1 MVSGES
7 VIVTLTGGLWSPL
20 HFLGVIMRIRDK
32 FGSFSFPGW
41 LFVIVTVLYNEAML
55 HLWITDGLHFGR
67 FAAVALFA
75 LGLGCILS
83 LLTSLLKGR
92 AQKWTIFAICF
103 LISAFWLTEYFVRDS
118 YKVFMTPKL
127 MISGAGGVAQDYMK
141 QVITAVVNGW
151 WRIGALLAPTV
162 LYGIFCR
169 PERVTWTLR
178 GILAAAAIAA
188 YVLGFWVVSS
198 FTPDA
203 PKLKARYEFDEAADC
218 FGLHMAVALETTRGS
233 AAEEEPAFVAAPE
246 APTFPTEAAP
256 DIPEATEPEI
266 VYGDNVMEALDFA
279 ALAESEGNRNIASL
293 HSYVDTLAPTKQN
306 EMTGL
311 FEGKNLIL
319 ITAEAFSAEV
329 IDPVRTPTLYRMAN
343 EGIKFEE
350 YYQPAWGAST
360 TSGEFSNVVGLVPVT
375 GGMCMVEATQ
385 QNLFLTLGNQLQE
398 LNYWSGAYHNHLH
411 DFYDRNKTHVHLGYD
426 TFKGLYGGLQGV
438 DAVWTESDKQ
448 MIDATIGDYIDN
460 QPFSV
465 YYMTVSG
472 HCMYSKHEN
481 FQSKKNYHLVE
492 DMDASEAVKCY
503 HAAQLELEFAMEAPI
518 GYLEE
523 AGIADDTLIVIA
535 TDHYPYGLERSATW
549 QNTSD
554 YLRELYGV
562 EDYDQFSRDHS
573 ALIIWSGALEDMDL
587 CVEGPV
593 YSLDILPTVS
603 NLMGIDYDSRLLVG
617 RDVFSD
623 APALALWPDYSWK
636 TDKGTY
642 DAKSDTFTPKN
653 GEAVSEEYVDYIS
666 SLVSNKI
673 TFSRSVQSLN
683 YYNYL
688 AKELG
693 RTR

>member
-1 MVSGES
+1 MKNRNQ
-7 VIVTLTGGLWSPL
+7 LN
-20 HFLGVIMRIRDK
+20 RI
-32 FGSFSFPGW
+32 SFPGW
-41 LFVIVTVLYNEAML
+41 LFVVFTVLYNEAML

-67 FAAVALFA
+67 FGAVALFA
-75 LGLGCILS
+75 LGCGCALA
-83 LLTSLLKGR
+83 LLTSLLPNGKSR
-92 AQKWTIFAICF
+92 KWTIVLVCL
-103 LISAFWLTEYFVRDS
+103 LISAFWLTEYFIRDS

-127 MISGAGGVAQDYMK
+127 VISGAGGVAQDYMK

-151 WRIGALLAPTV
+151 WRIALLLAPTV
-162 LYGIFCR
+162 LYAIFCKDR
-169 PERVTWTLR
+169 PVRWTLR
-178 GILAAAAIAA
+178 AALAAAAVVA
-188 YVLGFWVVSS
+188 YLLGFWVVSS
-198 FTPDA
+198 FTPDG
-203 PKLKARYEFDEAADC
+203 PKLKERYAFDEAANC
-218 FGLHMAVALETTRGS
+218 FGLHMAVTLETIRGN
-233 AAEEEPAFVAAPE
+233 AEEAQPSFVTAPE
-246 APTFPTEAAP
+246 APTEATEAPEEIA
-256 DIPEATEPEI
+256 EATEPPV

-279 ALAESEGNRNIASL
+279 ALAEAEGNRNVAAL
-293 HSYVDTLAPTKQN
+293 HSYVNSLPPTKQN

-329 IDPVRTPTLYRMAN
+329 IDPERTPTLYRMAT
-343 EGIKFEE
+343 EGIHFKE

-375 GGMCMVEATQ
+375 GGMCMVESTQ

-426 TFKGLYGGLQGV
+426 TFKGLYGGLEGV
-438 DAVWTESDKQ
+438 DKVWTESDKQ
-448 MIDATIGDYIDN
+448 MIDATIGEYIDK

-481 FQSKKNYHLVE
+481 FQAKKNYHLVE
-492 DMDASEAVKCY
+492 DMEASEAVKCY
-503 HAAQLELEFAMEAPI
+503 HAAQLELEFAMEALI

-523 AGIADDTLIVIA
+523 AGIADDTLIVMA

-562 EDYDQFSRDHS
+562 EDYDQFIRDHS
-573 ALIIWSGALEDMDL
+573 ALIIWSGALEDMDI
-587 CVEGPV
+587 VVDEPV

-603 NLMGIDYDSRLLVG
+603 NLMGIDYDSRLLAG

-623 APALALWPDYSWK
+623 AQPLALWPDFSWK
-636 TDKGTY
+636 TEKGAY
-642 DAKSDTFTPKN
+642 DAKSGKFTPED
-653 GEAVSEEYVDYIS
+653 GVEVSEEYVEYIS

-673 TFSRSVQSLN
+673 TFSRSVQNLD

>member
-1 MVSGES
+1 MK
-7 VIVTLTGGLWSPL
+7 
-20 HFLGVIMRIRDK
+20 IRDR
-32 FGSFSFPGW
+32 FGKNLFPGW
-41 LFVIVTVLYNEAML
+41 LFVIFTVLYNELLL
-55 HLWITDGLHFGR
+55 HLWITDSLHFGR
-67 FAAVALFA
+67 LGAVMLFA
-75 LGLGCILS
+75 LGCGCILGLLVS
-83 LLTSLLKGR
+83 LIPGDK
-92 AQKWTIFAICF
+92 AQKWTAVGLC
-103 LISAFWLTEYFVRDS
+103 LVVSVFWIAEYFVRDS

-141 QVITAVVNGW
+141 QVITVIVTNW
-151 WRIGALLAPTV
+151 WRIALLLTPTA
-162 LYGIFCR
+162 LYACFCR
-169 PERVTWTLR
+169 CGKVRWSLR
-178 GILAAAAIAA
+178 GALAAAGAAA
-188 YVLGFWVVSS
+188 YVLGLLIVSN

-218 FGLHMAVALETTRGS
+218 FGMHVALALETARGNTDG
-233 AAEEEPAFVAAPE
+233 AQPTFVAAPE
-246 APTFPTEAAP
+246 KP
-256 DIPEATEPEI
+256 TEPEETAGETVEETEPQI
-266 VYGDNVMEALDFA
+266 VYGENVMEALDFA
-279 ALAESEGNRNIASL
+279 ALAQSESNKNVAAL
-293 HSYVDTLAPTKQN
+293 HSYVNSVQPTKQN
-306 EMTGL
+306 AMTGL

-329 IDPVRTPTLYRMAN
+329 IDPERTPTLYRMAN
-343 EGIKFEE
+343 EGICFEE

-375 GGMCMVEATQ
+375 GGMCMEEALQ

-398 LNYWSGAYHNHLH
+398 LGYWSAAYHNHLH

-426 TFKGLYGGLQGV
+426 TFKGQYGGLEGV
-438 DAVWTESDKQ
+438 DKVWTESDKQ
-448 MIDATIGDYIDN
+448 LIDATIGDYLDN

-481 FQSKKNYHLVE
+481 FQAKKNYHLVE

-503 HAAQLELEFAMEAPI
+503 HASQLELEFAMEALI

-523 AGIADDTLIVIA
+523 AGIADDTVIVMG

-562 EDYDQFSRDHS
+562 EDYDQFIRDHS
-573 ALIIWSGALEDMDL
+573 ALIIWSGCLEEMDL
-587 CVEGPV
+587 RVEGPV

-603 NLMGIDYDSRLLVG
+603 NLFGIDYDSRLLVG

-623 APALALWPDYSWK
+623 AEPLALWPDFSWK

-642 DAKSDTFTPKN
+642 DAKSGTFTPKEGAN
-653 GEAVSEEYVDYIS
+653 VSQEYVEYIS

-673 TFSRSVQSLN
+673 TFSRSVQSLD

>member
-1 MVSGES
+1 MKIQHRFYRTAV
-7 VIVTLTGGLWSPL
+7 
-20 HFLGVIMRIRDK
+20 
-32 FGSFSFPGW
+32 PGW
-41 LFVIVTVLYNEAML
+41 LFVILTVLYNETML
-55 HLWITDGLHFGR
+55 HLWIMDGFHAGR
-67 FAAVALFA
+67 FGAVLLFA
-75 LGLGCILS
+75 LGFGCALAV
-83 LLTSLLKGR
+83 LTGLLKGNKAR
-92 AQKWTIFAICF
+92 KRTAVVLCL
-103 LISAFWLTEYFVRDS
+103 LISAFWLTEYFIRDS

-127 MISGAGGVAQDYMK
+127 IISGAGGVAQDYMK

-151 WRIGALLAPTV
+151 WRIGMLLTPTV
-162 LYGIFCR
+162 LYGLFCR
-169 PERVTWTLR
+169 DVTVRRKTR
-178 GILAAAAIAA
+178 AGLAAAAVAA
-188 YVLGFWVVSS
+188 YFLGFWVVGSV
-198 FTPDA
+198 TPDE
-203 PKLKARYEFDEAADC
+203 PKLKARYEFDEAARC
-218 FGLHMAVALETTRGS
+218 FGLHMAVALETTRS
-233 AAEEEPAFVAAPE
+233 SREELQPSFVSTPE
-246 APTFPTEAAP
+246 MPTEAAEP
-256 DIPEATEPEI
+256 AEETVAATEPAV
-266 VYGDNVMEALDFA
+266 VYGDNVMEALDFS
-279 ALAESEGNRNIASL
+279 ALAEAAGNTNVAALHNYVNSL
-293 HSYVDTLAPTKQN
+293 EPTKQN

-319 ITAEAFSAEV
+319 ITAEAFTAEA

-343 EGIKFEE
+343 EGIRFEE

-375 GGMCMVEATQ
+375 GGMCMKEATQ

-411 DFYDRNKTHVHLGYD
+411 DFYDRNRTHVHLGYD
-426 TFKGLYGGLQGV
+426 TYKGLYGGLEGV
-438 DAVWTESDKQ
+438 DPVWTESDKQ
-448 MIDATIGDYIDN
+448 MIDATIGDYIHQ

-472 HCMYSKHEN
+472 HCMYSQHEN
-481 FQSKKNYHLVE
+481 FQAKKNYHLVE
-492 DMDASEAVKCY
+492 DMEASEAVKCY
-503 HAAQLELEFAMEAPI
+503 HAAQMELEFAMEALI

-523 AGIADDTLIVIA
+523 AGIADDTLIVMA

-562 EDYDQFSRDHS
+562 EDYDQFTRDHN
-573 ALIIWSGALEDMDL
+573 ALIIWSGALEEMDL
-587 CVEGPV
+587 TVEGPV

-623 APALALWPDYSWK
+623 AEPLALWPDFSWK
-636 TDKGTY
+636 TDKGAY
-642 DAKSDTFTPKN
+642 DAKSGTFTPTE
-653 GEAVSEEYVDYIS
+653 GMDVSQEYVDYIS

-673 TFSRSVQSLN
+673 TFSRSVQNLD

-688 AKELG
+688 AKALG

>member
-1 MVSGES
+1 MK
-7 VIVTLTGGLWSPL
+7 
-20 HFLGVIMRIRDK
+20 IRNNK
-32 FGSFSFPGW
+32 IAVPGW
-41 LFVIVTVLYNEAML
+41 LFVVFTVLYNELVL
-55 HLWITDGLHFGR
+55 HLWITDSLHLGR
-67 FAAVALFA
+67 LGAVTLFA
-75 LGLGCILS
+75 LGFGCILA
-83 LLTSLLKGR
+83 LFTSFLKGSV
-92 AQKWTIFAICF
+92 QKWTVVTVCF

-141 QVITAVVNGW
+141 QVITAVVSGW
-151 WRIGALLAPTV
+151 WRIGILLLPTA
-162 LYGIFCR
+162 LYGWFCR
-169 PERVTWTLR
+169 GGSVRRSIR
-178 GILAAAAIAA
+178 GILAVSAVTA
-188 YVLGFWVVSS
+188 YVLGYWAVSAL
-198 FTPDA
+198 TPDG
-203 PKLKARYEFDEAADC
+203 PKLKIRYEFDEAADC
-218 FGLHMAVALETTRGS
+218 FGLHMAVALETVRGN
-233 AAEEEPAFVAAPE
+233 AVEEEPAFVAAPE
-246 APTFPTEAAP
+246 APTMPTEAA
-256 DIPEATEPEI
+256 TEVEETVPQI

-279 ALAESEGNRNIASL
+279 ALAEKEGNRNVAAL
-293 HSYVDTLAPTKQN
+293 HGYVNSLAPTKQN

-319 ITAEAFSAEV
+319 ITAEAFCAEV
-329 IDPVRTPTLYRMAN
+329 IDPVRTPTLYRMAT
-343 EGIKFEE
+343 EGIHFTD

-398 LNYWSGAYHNHLH
+398 LDYWSGAYHNHLH

-426 TFKGLYGGLQGV
+426 TFKGLYGGLEGV

-448 MIDATIGDYIDN
+448 MIDATVGDYIDN

-472 HCMYSKHEN
+472 HCMYSQHEN

-503 HAAQLELEFAMEAPI
+503 HAAQLELEFAMEALL

-523 AGIADDTLIVIA
+523 AGIADDTLIVMA

-549 QNTSD
+549 KNTSD

-573 ALIIWSGALEDMDL
+573 ALIIWSGALEDMDIT
-587 CVEGPV
+587 VEEPV

-623 APALALWPDYSWK
+623 APPLALWPDYSWK
-636 TDKGTY
+636 TEKGTY
-642 DAKSDTFTPKN
+642 DAKSDTFTPAE
-653 GEAVSEEYVDYIS
+653 GVSVPEEYVEYIS
-666 SLVSNKI
+666 TLVSNKI
-673 TFSRSVQSLN
+673 TFSRSVQNLN

>member
-1 MVSGES
+1 MEMQKKYSKIPV
-7 VIVTLTGGLWSPL
+7 
-20 HFLGVIMRIRDK
+20 
-32 FGSFSFPGW
+32 PGW
-41 LFVIVTVLYNEAML
+41 LFVIVTVLYHEGML
-55 HLWITDGLHFGR
+55 HLWITESLHAGR
-67 FAAVALFA
+67 FAALALLA
-75 LGLGCILS
+75 LGLGAGLAF
-83 LLTSLLKGR
+83 LTSLMPKGAPR
-92 AQKWTIFAICF
+92 KWTVVVLCL
-103 LISAFWLTEYFVRDS
+103 LISTFWLTEYFIRDS

-127 MISGAGGVAQDYMK
+127 VISGAGGVAQDYMK

-151 WRIGALLAPTV
+151 WRIGLLLAPTLV
-162 LYGIFCR
+162 YALFCR
-169 PERVTWTLR
+169 DTPVRWTLR
-178 GILAAAAIAA
+178 GALAGAAVAA
-188 YVLGFWVVSS
+188 YLLGFWTVSS

-203 PKLKARYEFDEAADC
+203 PKLKARYAFDEAANC
-218 FGLHMAVALETTRGS
+218 FGLHMAVALETLRGS
-233 AAEEEPAFVAAPE
+233 GEEAQPSFVAAP
-246 APTFPTEAAP
+246 AAPTEAAA
-256 DIPEATEPEI
+256 EAPQEIVESTEPPV

-279 ALAESEGNRNIASL
+279 ALAESEPNKNVAAL
-293 HSYVDTLAPTKQN
+293 HSYVNSLAPTKQN
-306 EMTGL
+306 AMTGL
-311 FEGKNLIL
+311 FAGKNLIL
-319 ITAEAFSAEV
+319 ITAEAFTAEV

-398 LNYWSGAYHNHLH
+398 QNYWSAAYHNHLH

-426 TFKGLYGGLQGV
+426 TFKGLYGGLEGV
-438 DAVWTESDKQ
+438 DKVWTESDKQ
-448 MIDATIGDYIDN
+448 MIDATIGEYIDN

-481 FQSKKNYHLVE
+481 FQAKKNYHLVE
-492 DMDASEAVKCY
+492 DMEVSEAVKCY
-503 HAAQLELEFAMEAPI
+503 YASQMELEFAMEALI

-523 AGIADDTLIVIA
+523 AGIADDTLIVMA

-554 YLRELYGV
+554 YLRELYQV
-562 EDYDQFSRDHS
+562 PDYDQFIRDHN
-573 ALIIWSGALEDMDL
+573 ALIIWSGALEDLDIT
-587 CVEGPV
+587 VEGPV

-623 APALALWPDYSWK
+623 AQPLALWPDFSWK
-636 TDKGTY
+636 TDKGAY
-642 DAKSDTFTPKN
+642 DAKSGKFTPEE
-653 GEAVSEEYVDYIS
+653 GVEVSQEYVDYIS

-673 TFSRSVQSLN
+673 TFSRSVQSLD

-688 AKELG
+688 ARELG

>member
-1 MVSGES
+1 
-7 VIVTLTGGLWSPL
+7 
-20 HFLGVIMRIRDK
+20 MRMRDK
-32 FGSFSFPGW
+32 IGKANFPDW
-41 LFVIVTVLYNEAML
+41 LFVIFTVLYNELAL
-55 HLWITDGLHFGR
+55 HLWITDSIHFGR
-67 FAAVALFA
+67 LGVVALFA
-75 LGLGCILS
+75 VGFGSILAC
-83 LLTSLLKGR
+83 LTGFLKGKSR
-92 AQKWTIFAICF
+92 KWTIVVLCV

-141 QVITAVVNGW
+141 QVITAVTNGW
-151 WRIGALLAPTV
+151 WQIAMLLAPTV
-162 LYGIFCR
+162 LYAVFCKGGNVCR
-169 PERVTWTLR
+169 KAQ
-178 GILAAAAIAA
+178 IASAAAAVAA
-188 YVLGFWVVSS
+188 YALGFCLVSAA
-198 FTPDA
+198 TPDA
-203 PKLKARYEFDEAADC
+203 PKLKSRYEFDEAADC
-218 FGLHMAVALETTRGS
+218 FGLHLAVVLETTRGN
-233 AAEEEPAFVAAPE
+233 AEEAEPAFVAAPE
-246 APTFPTEAAP
+246 APTMPTETVEAAV
-256 DIPEATEPEI
+256 EETEPAVIYE
-266 VYGDNVMEALDFA
+266 DNVMEALDFA
-279 ALAESEGNRNIASL
+279 ALAEAEGNRNVASL
-293 HSYVDTLAPTKQN
+293 HSYVNSLEPTKQN
-306 EMTGL
+306 EMTGM
-311 FEGKNLIL
+311 FKGKNLIL

-329 IDPVRTPTLYRMAN
+329 IDPERTPTLYRMAT
-343 EGIKFEE
+343 EGIQVKE

-398 LNYWSGAYHNHLH
+398 LDYWSGAYHNHLH

-426 TFKGLYGGLQGV
+426 TFKGQYGGLEGV
-438 DAVWTESDKQ
+438 DKVWTESDKQ
-448 MIDATIGDYIDN
+448 LIDATIHDYIDN

-481 FQSKKNYHLVE
+481 FQAKKNYHLVE
-492 DMDASEAVKCY
+492 DMEASEAVKCY
-503 HAAQLELEFAMEAPI
+503 HASQLELEFAMEALI

-523 AGIADDTLIVIA
+523 AGIADDTLIVMG

-549 QNTSD
+549 ENTSD

-562 EDYDQFSRDHS
+562 EDYDQFIRDHS
-573 ALIIWSGALEDMDL
+573 ALIIWSGALEDKDIT
-587 CVEGPV
+587 VEGPV

-617 RDVFSD
+617 RDIFSD

-636 TDKGTY
+636 TDKGSY
-642 DAKSDTFTPKN
+642 DAKSDTFTPAE
-653 GEAVSEEYVDYIS
+653 GETVTEEYVEYIS

-673 TFSRSVQSLN
+673 TFSKSVQSLD

>member
-1 MVSGES
+1 MITRNDWNKV
-7 VIVTLTGGLWSPL
+7 P
-20 HFLGVIMRIRDK
+20 
-32 FGSFSFPGW
+32 FPGW
-41 LFVIVTVLYNEAML
+41 LFVILTVLYNEALL
-55 HLWITDGLHFGR
+55 HLWITDSLHLGR
-67 FAAVALFA
+67 LGAVALFA
-75 LGLGCILS
+75 LGCGCILGVLAS
-83 LLTSLLKGR
+83 LISNNKAR
-92 AQKWTIFAICF
+92 KWTAVGICL
-103 LISAFWLTEYFVRDS
+103 LISVFWLTEYFIRDS
-118 YKVFMTPKL
+118 FKVFMPPKL
-127 MISGAGGVAQDYMK
+127 VISGAGGVAQDYMK

-151 WRIGALLAPTV
+151 WRIGLLLAPTA
-162 LYGIFCR
+162 LYALFCKDR
-169 PERVTWTLR
+169 APRWSLQAA
-178 GILAAAAIAA
+178 LAAAALTA
-188 YVLGFWVVSS
+188 YLLGFWVVNN
-198 FTPDA
+198 FTPDG
-203 PKLKARYEFDEAADC
+203 PKLKARYAFDEAANC
-218 FGLHMAVALETTRGS
+218 FGLHMAVTLETLRGNAGES
-233 AAEEEPAFVAAPE
+233 HPSFVTAPE
-246 APTFPTEAAP
+246 APTEATEAVQEAA
-256 DIPEATEPEI
+256 EATEPPI

-279 ALAESEGNRNIASL
+279 ALAESESNRNVSAL
-293 HSYVDTLAPTKQN
+293 HSYVNSLPPTKQN
-306 EMTGL
+306 AMTGL

-319 ITAEAFSAEV
+319 ITAEAFTAEA

-343 EGIKFEE
+343 EGIQFQE

-398 LNYWSGAYHNHLH
+398 LGYWSGAYHNHLH

-426 TFKGLYGGLQGV
+426 TFKGLYGGLEGV
-438 DAVWTESDKQ
+438 DKVWTESDKQ
-448 MIDATIGDYIDN
+448 MIDATIGEYIDN

-472 HCMYSKHEN
+472 HCMYSKNEN
-481 FQSKKNYHLVE
+481 FQAKKNYHLVE
-492 DMDASEAVKCY
+492 DMEASEAVKCY
-503 HAAQLELEFAMEAPI
+503 HAAQLELEFAMEALI

-523 AGIADDTLIVIA
+523 AGIADDTLIVMA

-554 YLRELYGV
+554 YLRELYGA
-562 EDYDQFSRDHS
+562 EDYDQFIRDHN
-573 ALIIWSGALEDMDL
+573 ALIIWSAALEDMDIT
-587 CVEGPV
+587 VEGPV

-623 APALALWPDYSWK
+623 APALALWPDFSWK

-642 DAKSDTFTPKN
+642 DAKSGKFTPEE
-653 GEAVSEEYVDYIS
+653 GTVVSEEYVEYIS

-673 TFSRSVQSLN
+673 TFSRSVQSLD

-688 AKELG
+688 ANALG

>member
-1 MVSGES
+1 MK
-7 VIVTLTGGLWSPL
+7 
-20 HFLGVIMRIRDK
+20 MRDK
-32 FGSFSFPGW
+32 IGRITFPGW
-41 LFVIVTVLYNEAML
+41 LFVIVTVLYNELAL

-67 FAAVALFA
+67 LSAVLTFA
-75 LGLGCILS
+75 LGLGCILAF
-83 LLTSLLKGR
+83 LTGLLKEKTR
-92 AQKWTIFAICF
+92 KWVVVGICV
-103 LISAFWLTEYFVRDS
+103 LISAFWLTEFFVRDS

-141 QVITAVVNGW
+141 QVIIAVTSGW
-151 WRIGALLAPTV
+151 WRIGILLAPTV
-162 LYGIFCR
+162 LYAIFCKAGR
-169 PERVTWTLR
+169 MNWKIR
-178 GILAAAAIAA
+178 GILAAGAVAA
-188 YVLGFWVVSS
+188 YAAGLLLVNN

-203 PKLKARYEFDEAADC
+203 PKMKARYEFDEAADC
-218 FGLHMAVALETTRGS
+218 FGLHMAVALETVRDNAG
-233 AAEEEPAFVAAPE
+233 EEEPAFVAAPV
-246 APTFPTEAAP
+246 APTLPAEVPEETV
-256 DIPEATEPEI
+256 EATEPPV

-279 ALAESEGNRNIASL
+279 ALAESEGNRNIASV
-293 HSYVDTLAPTKQN
+293 HSYVNSVTPTKQN

-319 ITAEAFSAEV
+319 ITAEAFTAEV
-329 IDPVRTPTLYRMAN
+329 IDPERTPTLYRMAN
-343 EGIKFEE
+343 EGIKIEE

-411 DFYDRNKTHVHLGYD
+411 DFYDRNRTHVHLGYD
-426 TFKGLYGGLQGV
+426 TFKGLYGGLEGV

-472 HCMYSKHEN
+472 HCMYSKGEN
-481 FQSKKNYHLVE
+481 FQAKKNYHLVE

-503 HAAQLELEFAMEAPI
+503 HAAQLELEFAMEALV

-523 AGIADDTLIVIA
+523 AGIADDTLIVMA

-573 ALIIWSGALEDMDL
+573 ALIIWSAALEDKDIT
-587 CVEGPV
+587 VEGPV

-636 TDKGTY
+636 TDKGRY
-642 DAKSDTFTPKN
+642 DAKSDTFTPAE
-653 GEAVSEEYVDYIS
+653 GQEVTEEYVDYIS

-673 TFSRSVQSLN
+673 TFSRSVQSLD
-683 YYNYL
+683 YYNCL

>member
-1 MVSGES
+1 
-7 VIVTLTGGLWSPL
+7 
-20 HFLGVIMRIRDK
+20 MRMKDT
-32 FGSFSFPGW
+32 FGKINFPGW
-41 LFVIVTVLYNEAML
+41 LFVIFTVLYNEFAL
-55 HLWITDGLHFGR
+55 HLWITDSLHFGR
-67 FAAVALFA
+67 LGAIALFA
-75 LGLGCILS
+75 LGFGCIAA
-83 LLTSLLKGR
+83 LLTGLLKGK
-92 AQKWTIFAICF
+92 AQKRAIIALCF

-127 MISGAGGVAQDYMK
+127 MISGAGGVATDYMK
-141 QVITAVVNGW
+141 QVIIAVTSGW
-151 WRIGALLAPTV
+151 WRIGMLLAPTV
-162 LYGIFCR
+162 LYGIFCKSGKQNGK
-169 PERVTWTLR
+169 LR
-178 GILAAAAIAA
+178 SFLAAGAVAA
-188 YVLGFWVVSS
+188 YVLGFWLVNAA
-198 FTPDA
+198 TPDA
-203 PKLKARYEFDEAADC
+203 AKLTNRYEFDEAADC
-218 FGLHMAVALETTRGS
+218 FGLHVAVALETVRGN
-233 AAEEEPAFVAAPE
+233 AQEAEPAFVAAPE
-246 APTFPTEAAP
+246 APTMPTEAE
-256 DIPEATEPEI
+256 ILVEETEPAV

-279 ALAESEGNRNIASL
+279 ALAESADNRNIASL
-293 HSYVDTLAPTKQN
+293 HSYVNSLEPTKQN
-306 EMTGL
+306 EMTGM

-319 ITAEAFSAEV
+319 ITAEAFAAEV
-329 IDPVRTPTLYRMAN
+329 IDPERTPTLYRMATK
-343 EGIKFEE
+343 GIQVKE

-375 GGMCMVEATQ
+375 GGMCMEEAIQ

-411 DFYDRNKTHVHLGYD
+411 DFYNRNKTHVHLGYD
-426 TFKGLYGGLQGV
+426 TFKGQYGGLEGV
-438 DAVWTESDKQ
+438 DKVWTESDKQ
-448 MIDATIGDYIDN
+448 LIDATIQDYINN

-481 FQSKKNYHLVE
+481 FQAKKNYHLVE

-503 HAAQLELEFAMEAPI
+503 HAAQLELEFAMEALI

-523 AGIADDTLIVIA
+523 AGIADDTLIVMA

-562 EDYDQFSRDHS
+562 EEYDRFIQDHS
-573 ALIIWSGALEDMDL
+573 ALIIWSGALEDKNIT
-587 CVEGPV
+587 VEGPV

-617 RDVFSD
+617 RDIFSD
-623 APALALWPDYSWK
+623 APALALWPDFSWK
-636 TDKGTY
+636 TDKGSY
-642 DAKSDTFTPKN
+642 DAKTGKFTPEE
-653 GEAVSEEYVDYIS
+653 GQTVTEEYVDYIS

-673 TFSRSVQSLN
+673 TFSRSVQSLD
-683 YYNYL
+683 YYNHL